1 MKKMLMAVM
10 AFALV
15 FSLSTSL
22 MAEVQN
28 VRLGG
33 DIRARMYY
41 TKNLY
46 DVGNDTDDDDFYF
59 MQRSRISA
67 EADLTDNVWAVA
79 TVEADGNW
87 GYKGVSFAS
96 QTGQSSTNEWDV
108 NIAEAYVQLSEIF
121 YSPLTLKL
129 GRQYLQYGRG
139 FLISSREWEN
149 KFDAARMIM
158 DLYPWTIDLV
168 YSRLVESDR
177 VITGGSPKPADDED
191 LFGLNLNYQEDL
203 WTMEGYIF
211 GIRDEWEADDP
222 AVPGE
227 LTKNAPIALG
237 IRGDASPFESL
248 DLWGEF
254 CYELGKYQLDSMTD
268 SENIRAFAFDAGM
281 VYVFDV
287 TWEPAVALSYTF
299 ASGDDGSDATNPLE
313 GFFNPFFNYNYYGYA
328 YSPYLSN
335 IGIFNAQLS
344 VLPSEDTT
352 LVLDFYYY
360 NQAKDVA
367 MSMGDPNQDN
377 GGVMAMTDGQ
387 DKDLGMELD
396 VILEYDYTE
405 DVSTQFVAAWFKPGD
420 AYETD
425 TFDPDDVFEAR
436 AEVIVSF

>member
-1 MKKMLMAVM
+1 MKKIVVAVM

-15 FSLSTSL
+15 FALSTGL

-46 DVGNDTDDDDFYF
+46 DMGNDTDDDDFYF

-108 NIAEAYVQLSEIF
+108 NIAEAYVQLGEIF

-129 GRQYLQYGRG
+129 GRQHLQYGRG

-227 LTKNAPIALG
+227 LIKNAPIALG
-237 IRGDASPFESL
+237 IRGDASPIEAL
-248 DLWGEF
+248 DIWGEF

-352 LVLDFYYY
+352 LILDFYYY

-367 MSMGDPNQDN
+367 MSMGNPNQDN

-396 VILEYDYTE
+396 IILEYDYTE
-405 DVSTQFVAAWFKPGD
+405 DVSTQFVTAWFKPGD

-425 TFDPDDVFEAR
+425 TFSPDDVFEAR
-436 AEVIVSF
+436 VECIVSF